1 MLYPLKFHW
10 VSQLPISIQL
20 DKEPLRNAT
29 DFNNP
34 FASWY
39 LTTDRVTFDT
49 GHTASMCSFMAQSV
63 AIASP
68 LSIFSGVINSMND
81 HSTRELTLAVFTIV
95 VVSQPDPSDVFFSH
109 FALANDQAWLKFG
122 IRTLCIILQSS
133 NSWDNSQ
140 CFASMPGSP
149 LLCSVLWADAE
160 NCRESSPA
168 FVLAIIWQTTS
179 LFSSAGTHFFASVAS
194 FKLTVSHMRCLS
206 GAKHRRNSVV
216 INWLLNYAVKVINK

>member
-1 MLYPLKFHW
+1 MLCCVFWL
-10 VSQLPISIQL
+10 VSPKCLGGKCLSGKCL
-20 DKEPLRNAT
+20 HCVNASA
-29 DFNNP
+29 P
-34 FASWY
+34 ASTWMVRY
-39 LTTDRVTFDT
+39 SL
-49 GHTASMCSFMAQSV
+49 
-63 AIASP
+63 
-68 LSIFSGVINSMND
+68 ND
-81 HSTRELTLAVFTIV
+81 HPTRELTLAVFTIV

-109 FALANDQAWLKFG
+109 FALANDQAWLEFG
-122 IRTLCIILQSS
+122 IRTLCIILQST

-160 NCRESSPA
+160 NGWESSPA
-168 FVLAIIWQTTS
+168 FVLAIIWRTTS
-179 LFSSAGTHFFASVAS
+179 LFSSAGMHFFASVAS